1 MVSVETNEYPQVYIP
16 LLIDFALMRI
26 MAHGL
31 LCFVWTLDKV
41 YELQEPRLAF
51 MSQFKN
57 NKLSEWW
64 VITIFLTAAFCII
77 ILNVYFRSSWIM
89 IKVIKVILM
98 VMLMVYSADT
108 LNEKVIKEIWR
119 HHSPLLEEFLRR
131 VKVTPHYTWAFEF
144 WLWLDKIF
152 FQHAHRLTTGYTK
165 LEALSSNG
173 CRKHRLARLVKELK
187 YVDRLCED
195 CYNLFRQDEVYS
207 LCRLAK
213 M

>member
-1 MVSVETNEYPQVYIP
+1 MAFRLIGIKELFAWMYGSSYYLRHHHDWDIWITWFRLGIVSVETNEYPQVYIP

-119 HHSPLLEEFLRR
+119 QHSPLLEEFLRR
-131 VKVTPHYTWAFEF
+131 IKVTTLELLNFDCG
-144 WLWLDKIF
+144 LTRF
-152 FQHAHRLTTGYTK
+152 F
-165 LEALSSNG
+165 
-173 CRKHRLARLVKELK
+173 
-187 YVDRLCED
+187 
-195 CYNLFRQDEVYS
+195 
-207 LCRLAK
+207 
-213 M
+213 

>member
-1 MVSVETNEYPQVYIP
+1 MAFRLIGIKELFVWVVLLSKTSSRLGYLNTWFRLGMVSVETNEYPQVYIP

-119 HHSPLLEEFLRR
+119 QHSPLLEEFLRR
-131 VKVTPHYTWAFEF
+131 VKVTPLYLSF
-144 WLWLDKIF
+144 WILTVAWQDFFSACSPSDLWLHQTWGLE
-152 FQHAHRLTTGYTK
+152 FQR
-165 LEALSSNG
+165 
-173 CRKHRLARLVKELK
+173 VP
-187 YVDRLCED
+187 
-195 CYNLFRQDEVYS
+195 
-207 LCRLAK
+207 
-213 M
+213 